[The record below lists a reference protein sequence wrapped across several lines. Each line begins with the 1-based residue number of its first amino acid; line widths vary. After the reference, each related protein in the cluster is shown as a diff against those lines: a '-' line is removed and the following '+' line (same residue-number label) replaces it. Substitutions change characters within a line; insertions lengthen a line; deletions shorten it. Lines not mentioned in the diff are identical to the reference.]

1 MEHEFTWYWLL
12 PETLRHWVGDHT
24 VFAIVAALILIL
36 FSLNARSVLSNTKD
50 PLLPDAE
57 LGSRNIAELLVQL
70 VVHQSDSVIGKA
82 GRKYVPFFA
91 TFFCFILVSNL
102 LGLVPG
108 FAPPTGNLNTTVSL
122 AICSFI
128 GYNVI
133 GVREQ
138 GLGYFKHFVGPM
150 TSLPGSRLVTKLAFL
165 PVLLL
170 SVIFF
175 FVLEV
180 FSHGFRPVSLSLR
193 LFGNM
198 MGDHEVI
205 GAFIGLTKLVVP
217 VAFYVLGT
225 LVSVIQAFV
234 FTLLSMIYVAL
245 AIGHGGP
252 EEASRHKVPV
262 TSDDSLFSESLQRA
276 PENNVWRKEWQ
287 ERIARSKRSNG
298 NS

>member
-1 MEHEFTWYWLL
+1 MELGFTWHVLL
-12 PETLRHWVGDHT
+12 PETLRHRVGDHT
-24 VFAIVAALILIL
+24 FFAVVAALILVF
-36 FSLNARSVLSNTKD
+36 FSLKARSALSNAKD
-50 PLLPDAE
+50 PILPEAE
-57 LGSRNIAELLVQL
+57 LSSRNIAELLVQL
-70 VVHQSDSVIGKA
+70 VVSQSDAIIGKP
-82 GRKYVPFFA
+82 GRKYVPFFG
-91 TFFCFILVSNL
+91 TLFCFILVANL

-108 FAPPTGNLNTTVSL
+108 FAPPTGSLNTTVGL

-150 TSLPGSRLVTKLAFL
+150 SSLPGSSIVTKLAFL
-165 PVLLL
+165 PVLLI
-170 SVIFF
+170 SVTFF
-175 FVLEV
+175 FVLEA

-217 VAFYVLGT
+217 VAFYILGT

-234 FTLLSMIYVAL
+234 FMLLTMIYVAL
-245 AIGHGGP
+245 AIDHSGH
-252 EEASRHKVPV
+252 EEPPR
-262 TSDDSLFSESLQRA
+262 T
-276 PENNVWRKEWQ
+276 
-287 ERIARSKRSNG
+287 
-298 NS
+298 

>member
-1 MEHEFTWYWLL
+1 MEHPFTWYNLL
-12 PETLRHWVGDHT
+12 PEGLQHYFGDHT
-24 VFAIVAALILIL
+24 FFAIIAAVSLIL
-36 FSLNARSVLSNTKD
+36 FALKARGALAKAQDSIV
-50 PLLPDAE
+50 PAAE

-70 VVHQSDSVIGKA
+70 VVSQSDQIIGKQ

-91 TFFCFILVSNL
+91 TFFFLILFSNL
-102 LGLVPG
+102 MGLLPG
-108 FAPPTGNLNTTVSL
+108 FGSPTANLNTTVGL
-122 AICSFI
+122 ALCSFI

-138 GLGYFKHFVGPM
+138 GANYFKHFIGPM
-150 TSLPGSRLVTKLAFL
+150 TSLPGSSLISKLAFL
-165 PVLLL
+165 PLLL
-170 SVIFF
+170 ISVIFF
-175 FVLEV
+175 FILEA

-217 VAFYVLGT
+217 VAFYAMGT

-245 AIGHGGP
+245 AISHGHD
-252 EEASRHKVPV
+252 EEHGH
-262 TSDDSLFSESLQRA
+262 
-276 PENNVWRKEWQ
+276 Q
-287 ERIARSKRSNG
+287 EHQSHH
-298 NS
+298 